1 MIFLNYPLQLYLES
15 MKSFNL
21 RNYYIALAIT
31 FSIAVILLISSYYIG
46 KSQFFLLLNG
56 DAGHIA
62 DIFFAAVTWGG
73 DGVMWVPVCLIIFFV
88 LKKRDLIPL
97 LASAIIFSTFFSHL
111 FKDFILPNEPRPMR
125 AITDGSY
132 IHTVPGVQIDYL
144 SSFPSGHTT
153 TVFCFY
159 LLFCL
164 LIKKNWWLVAGLVFA
179 LLVGYSRVY
188 LAEHF
193 PFDVA
198 GGMIAAI
205 LSVIISV
212 KIQQLGWSK
221 GIKKQNK
228 TPDKL

>member
-1 MIFLNYPLQLYLES
+1 MQT
-15 MKSFNL
+15 FNL
-21 RNYYIALAIT
+21 RNYHIAVAVT
-31 FSIAVILLISSYYIG
+31 FVIAVIIFLLSYFIG

-56 DAGHIA
+56 NGGRVA
-62 DIFFAAVTWGG
+62 DVFFAVLTYGG
-73 DGVMWVPVCLIIFFV
+73 DGIMWIPVSLVILII
-88 LKKRDLIPL
+88 LKRKDLLPL
-97 LASAIIFSTFFSHL
+97 LISVIALSTFFSHL
-111 FKDFILPNEPRPMR
+111 FKDFLIPNEPRPMR

-164 LIKKNWWLVAGLVFA
+164 LIKKNWWSMAGLVFA
-179 LLVGYSRVY
+179 LLVAYSRVY

-193 PFDVA
+193 PFDTA

-205 LSVIISV
+205 ISMVLSV
-212 KIQQLGWSK
+212 KIQHWGWRR
-221 GIKKQNK
+221 K
-228 TPDKL
+228 TK